1 MARNGKIARL
11 PNAIREQIN
20 LRLQDGGEGK
30 KIAEWLNTLPE
41 VTSLMTAEF
50 DGQRI
55 NDNNLSNWKLGG
67 YREWEEQQAALE
79 TMLQFQSEAVQLS
92 QAGGPQVIE
101 QLALCLTARL
111 AIALRPSF
119 AGSDDPAERLEQ
131 LRRLRR
137 DVVALRK
144 GDHDERWVKI
154 QSGKLDLAL
163 VTAIPETPALSFLT
177 VAEAPVFIA
186 LARSDAI
193 VKSAKL
199 NFGDLRA
206 HDWILPAQHVNPYIS
221 EMIQA
226 AASAKGI
233 APPDTHT
240 FTTAEEASALVL
252 AHKGAAFLTRES
264 AWRISCNQI
273 AIRPLAEERL
283 KLVTRLAMRSEDK
296 KRLTSEF
303 VRAAGRKLVMM
314 QLSQQRS
321 AALAS

>member
-50 DGQRI
+50 DGQPVSAA
-55 NDNNLSNWKLGG
+55 NLSNWKLGG
-67 YREWEEQQAALE
+67 YRDWEEQQAALE
-79 TMLQFQSEAVQLS
+79 TALQFQSEAVQLS

-144 GDHDERWVKI
+144 GDHDEQWVKI
-154 QSGKLDLAL
+154 QRDKLDLEL
-163 VTAIPETPALSFLT
+163 KKFE
-177 VAEAPVFIA
+177 
-186 LARSDAI
+186 
-193 VKSAKL
+193 
-199 NFGDLRA
+199 
-206 HDWILPAQHVNPYIS
+206 H
-221 EMIQA
+221 QA
-226 AASAKGI
+226 ALQKSRMEPRFRRPRPECGI
-233 APPDTHT
+233 TDET
-240 FTTAEEASALVL
+240 
-252 AHKGAAFLTRES
+252 
-264 AWRISCNQI
+264 I
-273 AIRPLAEERL
+273 AQFEKELNLI
-283 KLVTRLAMRSEDK
+283 
-296 KRLTSEF
+296 
-303 VRAAGRKLVMM
+303 
-314 QLSQQRS
+314 
-321 AALAS
+321 